1 MSGGVGGA
9 GGILQTTRMATISN
23 PFPIQTQRGWAH
35 PQSPLDSFSKY
46 GDTVSQLA
54 HAPFDRSRPISLP
67 VQQTHTSVPTITSLC
82 KQLLV

>member
-9 GGILQTTRMATISN
+9 GGILQAARMATISN
-23 PFPIQTQRGWAH
+23 PFPIQTQRGRAH

-67 VQQTHTSVPTITSLC
+67 VQHTHTSAPTITSLC